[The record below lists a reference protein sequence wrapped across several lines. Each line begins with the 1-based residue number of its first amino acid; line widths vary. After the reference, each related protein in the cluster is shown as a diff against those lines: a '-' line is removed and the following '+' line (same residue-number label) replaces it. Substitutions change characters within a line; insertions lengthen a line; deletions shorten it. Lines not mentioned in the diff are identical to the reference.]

1 MADIP
6 RYLKESIDSTKVE
19 YRRLGKSGLQISVPI
34 LGAMSFGSPEWQPW
48 IIEEDKALPLLKA
61 AYDRGLNT
69 VCMRR
74 WVMELYL
81 RLIGCTVGHC
91 EYVFQWQVGADHRK
105 CTQEVRYPTTQSGYH
120 EQMLPDCQ

>member
-1 MADIP
+1 MAEIP

-34 LGAMSFGSPEWQPW
+34 LGAMSFGSAEWQPW

-69 VCMRR
+69 VCVRR
-74 WVMELYL
+74 WLMKSHL
-81 RLIGCTVGHC
+81 RLTGCTVGHC
-91 EYVFQWQVGADHRK
+91 EYVFQWKVGADHWKR
-105 CTQEVRYPTTQSGYH
+105 TQEV
-120 EQMLPDCQ
+120 